1 LTSRP
6 TLGRGGLTGDGTVA
20 RNKRAG
26 RAASGDDLSSDAGRV
41 AALLLERSRGKGKEW
56 LKNRSGGAGNKLA

>member
-41 AALLLERSRGKGKEW
+41 AVLLLEQGKME
-56 LKNRSGGAGNKLA
+56 GAAQE